1 MSHLQIFFL
10 IFFYSNSF
18 CLYVPETTNRLPSVL
33 FCRKMLTL
41 LLFGHKINLFIIYI
55 CLFSTLGCF
64 FLSMIDLYIY
74 CLRII
79 NILFKFSQGRLL
91 SWPNGLV
98 ACPFWCSSFNLYY
111 NIVVYSSHQ
120 INKFFFFFFFSLFLC

>member
-1 MSHLQIFFL
+1 MSHLQIFF
-10 IFFYSNSF
+10 YSNSF
-18 CLYVPETTNRLPSVL
+18 LCLNVPETTKCLPSVL

-64 FLSMIDLYIY
+64 FFSIYISY
-74 CLRII
+74 CVFESLIFCF
-79 NILFKFSQGRLL
+79 NFSQGRLL

-98 ACPFWCSSFNLYY
+98 ACPFWCSSINLYY

-120 INKFFFFFFFSLFLC
+120 INKFFFFLI